1 MARRST
7 KPPQRSAP
15 KRIVRTIRTSNY
27 YLKIFLAI
35 VFVFLLGA
43 VSAYRFL
50 QRLPVNNLETDLQS
64 NQIALS
70 ASAQPSIQP
79 EGSLFT
85 TPDPNGSIGKPE
97 SSVKPAAS
105 QSPSA
110 TPKSSPKVSPSPTPK
125 VVASPTVVVKPTPAA
140 PPQSGS
146 AQTGTAQ
153 SGKTY
158 TVQKGDSLW
167 KIAQSAYGDPYKW
180 TQIYAAN
187 KKLVGSNPG
196 LLFVGTQLTLP

>member
-1 MARRST
+1 
-7 KPPQRSAP
+7 
-15 KRIVRTIRTSNY
+15 
-27 YLKIFLAI
+27 LAI

-105 QSPSA
+105 KSPSA
-110 TPKSSPKVSPSPTPK
+110 TPKSSPKVSPTPKALPTPKASPSPTPK

-140 PPQSGS
+140 PPGSGS
-146 AQTGTAQ
+146 TQTGTAQ